1 MFAAESSAMWG
12 PAEPCAMKPAYPI
25 SEIASDKG
33 AICGAILATLPGWFG
48 IESANAAYVRD
59 VERMAVFAAF
69 DGKEPIGFL
78 ALHQHS
84 PEVFENHV
92 LGVRPQFH
100 RRGLGR
106 ALMTRAEDHARSRA
120 ARLLTAKTLAPS
132 HPDPG
137 YALTRSFYQAMG
149 FFPVEEFPTLWNP
162 ENPCLFMAKILD

>member
-1 MFAAESSAMWG
+1 
-12 PAEPCAMKPAYPI
+12 MKPAYPI
-25 SEIASDKG
+25 IEVSSGKG
-33 AICGAILATLPGWFG
+33 AICGAILATLPDWFG

-59 VERMAVFAAF
+59 VECMIMFAAF

-78 ALHQHS
+78 ALNQHS

-100 RRGLGR
+100 RQGLGR

-120 ARLLTAKTLAPS
+120 ARLLTVKTLAPS

-137 YALTRSFYQAMG
+137 YALTRRFYQAMG

>member
-1 MFAAESSAMWG
+1 
-12 PAEPCAMKPAYPI
+12 MKAAYPVVEV
-25 SEIASDKG
+25 SSGKA
-33 AICGAILATLPGWFG
+33 AICGAILAALPDWFG
-48 IESANAAYVRD
+48 IESSNAAYVRD
-59 VERMAVFAAF
+59 VERMVMFAAF

-78 ALHQHS
+78 TLDQHS

-100 RRGLGR
+100 RQGIGR
-106 ALMTRAEDHARSRA
+106 NLMTRAEGYARSRA
-120 ARLLTAKTLAPS
+120 ARLLTVKTLAPS

-137 YALTRSFYQAMG
+137 YALTRRFYQAMG